1 MDERDELLKRRLDQ
15 VVGNRYHEAS
25 GISQRIR
32 AGWRKWLLGVLFA
45 IVAAVLVVALIETHR
60 MPPAAQRPAPKPIT
74 VTIVPAR

>member
-1 MDERDELLKRRLDQ
+1 VDERDELLRRRLDE

-45 IVAAVLVVALIETHR
+45 IVAAVLVVVLIESHR
-60 MPPAAQRPAPKPIT
+60 MPPSAQRPSPKPVT